1 MNRNK
6 LERNLYGYMF
16 ILPLFLGVIIFYI
29 YPFIQSFIY
38 SFYNINNFNVAKYA
52 GFKNYIKAFSD
63 EELYVSLKN
72 TMFYV
77 ILTVPITLIL
87 SLVVASLLNTD
98 IRGKSIYRT
107 LYFLPS
113 VTMPAAIAMVWKWI
127 FNGQYGLLNQF
138 LAVFGVPRVN
148 WLSNSNTAMYMIIIV
163 GIWMSIGYNMII
175 LLAGMQGISKSYY
188 EAAIIDGAN
197 KYQRFFS
204 ITLPLLTPTIF
215 FVLITSIISS
225 IQVFATIYMMVG
237 KQSLA
242 FESTQSLVMI
252 FYRNA
257 FDYGKKGYASTI
269 AIFIFLIIMAIT
281 AIQLRLQKKWVN
293 YE

>member
-63 EELYVSLKN
+63 KELYVSLKN

-138 LAVFGVPRVN
+138 LAVFGAPRVN

-197 KYQRFFS
+197 KYQRLFS